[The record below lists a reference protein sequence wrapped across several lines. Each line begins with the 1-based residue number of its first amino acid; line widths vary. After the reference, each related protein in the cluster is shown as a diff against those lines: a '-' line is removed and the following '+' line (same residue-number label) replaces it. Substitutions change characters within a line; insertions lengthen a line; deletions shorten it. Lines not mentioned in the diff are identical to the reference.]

1 LFHKNS
7 SEILSGY
14 FGKLPE
20 FNDFIKY
27 NAGSTE
33 ILYVDNWL
41 QDGLAQA
48 KLKFKNQWEEKYNSI
63 PPTGFFIPVPSSR
76 KTATG
81 MLYPGKDKSGREF
94 PFIIFSLI
102 ETKLFDPLYLMPAG
116 LERNLSALDEILRRE
131 ETLYALNNALK
142 NHQAPLPEGDSV
154 NKSFK
159 QNLTTSSVN
168 EFQSRTGLS
177 SLKEKLNDITY
188 QDNSV
193 ISISLI
199 TDDSHFGFDA
209 GFLIYILQ
217 SRINLS
223 YKHSSVFW
231 NSKAGKQH
239 QIFIFPFNL
248 TALNFVDLLSPE
260 YDNERM
266 ISIDCSSAGSVYTE
280 DDNLTLEDFLKTF

>member
-1 LFHKNS
+1 MLHKNS

-27 NAGSTE
+27 NAGTTE

-41 QDGLAQA
+41 QESLVQA
-48 KLKFKNQWEEKYNSI
+48 KLKFKNEWEEKYNSF

-76 KTATG
+76 KAATG

-102 ETKLFDPLYLMPAG
+102 EAKMFDPLYLMPAV
-116 LERNLSALDEILRRE
+116 LEHNLSALDEILRRE
-131 ETLYALNNALK
+131 ETIYALNNALK
-142 NHQAPLPEGDSV
+142 NHQAPLPAGDSV
-154 NKSFK
+154 NKSFE
-159 QNLTTSSVN
+159 QNLSASSAN
-168 EFQSRTGLS
+168 EFESRTGLS
-177 SLKEKLNDITY
+177 GLKEKLNDITY
-188 QDNSV
+188 QENSV

-199 TDDSHFGFDA
+199 TDDLHFSFDA
-209 GFLIYILQ
+209 GILIYILKNK
-217 SRINLS
+217 IDLS

-231 NSKAGKQH
+231 NSKSDRQY

-248 TALNFVDLLSPE
+248 TALNFVDLISPE

-266 ISIDCSSAGSVYTE
+266 ISIDRSTMSSVYTE
-280 DDNLTLEDFLKTF
+280 DSNLTLEDFLKTF